1 MNIIQLSLLK
11 NSGCGGGC
19 KFCGLSKT
27 EATGRETMVTSSD
40 FQKAFDQAS
49 ATDARVELVFQTV
62 GANVIEVMNFLL
74 EMTEVIKR
82 NSHIELAINPGICT
96 RPDFFDQI
104 ANLGIKRYRNNLE
117 CSRKLFAEMVP
128 KRPLAQDEKLKSL
141 LLAAEAGLSVDT
153 GWLCGL
159 GETES
164 DVADMLNLLEMT
176 RPDAITLN
184 YFDPGESA
192 EAFAHTIPS
201 VERGLEY
208 IESLRGRFPKV
219 ELTLG
224 GAYELWLGSHLN
236 NVSNIDGLY
245 LGTFLDHGL
254 REKSQNPKENAAVVK
269 AG

>member
-27 EATGRETMVTSSD
+27 EATDRKTLVTESN
-40 FQKAFDQAS
+40 FQQTFDQAA
-49 ATDARVELVFQTV
+49 ATGSRVELVFQTV

-74 EMTEVIKR
+74 EMKEVIQQ

-96 RPDFFDQI
+96 RPDFYEQI
-104 ANLGIKRYRNNLE
+104 ASLGIKRYRNNLE

-141 LLAAEAGLSVDT
+141 LIAREAGLRVDT

-164 DVADMLNLLEMT
+164 DVEDMLNLLEIAN
-176 RPDAITLN
+176 PDAITLN
-184 YFDPGESA
+184 YFDPQESA
-192 EAFAHTIPS
+192 AIFAHTNPS
-201 VERGLEY
+201 AERGMEY
-208 IESLRGRFPKV
+208 IQLLRSRFPEV

-224 GAYELWLGSHLN
+224 GAYKLWLGPHLAQI
-236 NVSNIDGLY
+236 SNIDGLY

-254 REKSQNPKENAAVVK
+254 RAKSLESAENSQ
-269 AG
+269 